1 MDTTTPG
8 HQTSRRT
15 LLTAGGAGLAATA
28 LLAACS
34 DAQDIVEPGISGS
47 PTSTT
52 LVPPTVPDRAPT
64 QAELQAD
71 ADLLATANSLETLAA
86 DVYRRFTFDDP
97 ELNEAGARFASD
109 HEAAAALFG
118 AEVPD
123 HDGVDEPNEYLLVNL
138 VQPVENLL
146 DTDAA
151 IADLTAA
158 VERAIAATYIAG
170 VGTLLEA
177 EWRQTMAEHAAA
189 AARRAA
195 LLGDGGAGIAPTSAL
210 FPMNDLIANDA
221 YLVAPE
227 EGAAEESPVAEAEAE
242 GGNVEREGR

>member
-8 HQTSRRT
+8 TQTSRRA
-15 LLTAGGAGLAATA
+15 LLAAGSAGLAATA

-97 ELNEAGARFASD
+97 ELNEAAARFASD

-138 VQPVENLL
+138 VQPVESLL

-151 IADLTAA
+151 IADLAAA
-158 VERAIAATYIAG
+158 VERAIAATYITG

-210 FPMNDLIANDA
+210 FPMNDLISNDA

-227 EGAAEESPVAEAEAE
+227 DGVAEESAVAEAEAE